1 MNFETL
7 KNRLL
12 SLGYKV
18 SCFETMGEATDYV
31 NSQID
36 GTSVGIGGSKTVEE
50 MGLFPR
56 LSEHND
62 VWWHWYKSEDFT
74 VTEIIDRQRESEV
87 YISSVNGIAETGEII
102 NIDGT
107 CNRVADI
114 FYGHKKVFLLVGS
127 NKVAPDYESALWRA
141 RNIAAPKNA
150 ARLQKKTPCVAA
162 GRCLDCA
169 SPERICRGLS
179 VLWSVPKAMG
189 CEYEVV
195 LINEPLGY

>member
-1 MNFETL
+1 MNFERI
-7 KNRLL
+7 KERLTA
-12 SLGYKV
+12 LGYKV
-18 SCFETMGEATDYV
+18 SCFESKAEAADYV
-31 NSQID
+31 NHQID
-36 GTSVGIGGSKTVEE
+36 GETVGIGGSKTVEE
-50 MGLFPR
+50 MGLFPL
-56 LSEHND
+56 LSAHNE
-62 VWWHWYKSEDFT
+62 VWWHWYKSETFS
-74 VTEIIDRQRESEV
+74 VAEIIEKQREANI

-114 FYGHKKVFLLVGS
+114 FYGHKKVYLLVGS
-127 NKVAPDYESALWRA
+127 NKIAPDYDSALSRA

-169 SPERICRGLS
+169 SPDRICRGLS
-179 VLWSVPKAMG
+179 VLLVVPKAMG